1 MCPDPMGETGTG
13 TLAKATCPVRSVGL
27 SANKITIS
35 LLPYPR
41 RDLSVASWLRHQS
54 RVSSGRSV
62 PSPKT
67 MFVNSACRNWSEGRQ
82 LSRTFFPPGKKGG
95 CDHAFVCI
103 VCREYAH
110 HGSLYPPEQA
120 CICFVS
126 VKRRAR
132 NNPQGTGIGA
142 GRLCLPKSALTTT
155 TLHMTAAPQQQIG
168 SRSVARPRQIIDESS
183 GGQRP
188 KCVARGEGRKAKR
201 R

>member
-1 MCPDPMGETGTG
+1 MQKLERGST
-13 TLAKATCPVRSVGL
+13 A
-27 SANKITIS
+27 
-35 LLPYPR
+35 
-41 RDLSVASWLRHQS
+41 QS
-54 RVSSGRSV
+54 NV
-62 PSPKT
+62 
-67 MFVNSACRNWSEGRQ
+67 
-82 LSRTFFPPGKKGG
+82 FPPGKKGG

-168 SRSVARPRQIIDESS
+168 GPSPANHRCVERRPEAQVCCARRRAKGKAAVTFYP
-183 GGQRP
+183 GA
-188 KCVARGEGRKAKR
+188 KAREGRGQPR